1 MFYLQSGL
9 TKSTLTRPSLQTIG
23 TLLCL
28 LRAFSVNRSNYHLA
42 RLNGSLNWTQVC
54 VCVWVVG
61 IIVVSRRSYL
71 HHQGST
77 YCFLYPSI
85 FSQLSQSAK
94 MLYKADE
101 NLYYLPEDYQTNPSP
116 LRITITT
123 SRQPFVLELPLGS
136 TNGAK
141 WKINGKK
148 YIASYFQP
156 QTLETEGNE
165 ELEGLGGFPGNVLG
179 SVRLRIRIR
188 KEFRV
193 GC

>member
-1 MFYLQSGL
+1 
-9 TKSTLTRPSLQTIG
+9 
-23 TLLCL
+23 
-28 LRAFSVNRSNYHLA
+28 
-42 RLNGSLNWTQVC
+42 
-54 VCVWVVG
+54 
-61 IIVVSRRSYL
+61 
-71 HHQGST
+71 
-77 YCFLYPSI
+77 
-85 FSQLSQSAK
+85 

-188 KEFRV
+188 REFRV